1 MSDKPHFSCQSSSS
15 KTEWHYTNIDND
27 NTDNV
32 NIAGATP
39 YTGPTPTPSCPVLWA
54 AADTGHTTLT
64 GPWAAGA
71 HTMLTDTGQTLIT
84 RWDFSQN
91 KWKYLML
98 LQAWARASADAW
110 SPRGSGDWGQVAPHL
125 PLCPHQLLLQQP
137 RPSPPEPGVH
147 RWVIGSFVH
156 ICRDHC
162 DVWQSQ
168 CDVSRVT
175 KLFPGPH
182 PSADVNRAPRSG
194 ERRGDGYKLSP
205 TTKTLLIIVFRDGK
219 KQK

>member
-1 MSDKPHFSCQSSSS
+1 MGSRGAYDAYRHRSDIGQLISEYFVM
-15 KTEWHYTNIDND
+15 
-27 NTDNV
+27 NV
-32 NIAGATP
+32 
-39 YTGPTPTPSCPVLWA
+39 
-54 AADTGHTTLT
+54 
-64 GPWAAGA
+64 
-71 HTMLTDTGQTLIT
+71 
-84 RWDFSQN
+84 
-91 KWKYLML
+91 L
-98 LQAWARASADAW
+98 LQAGARASADAW
-110 SPRGSGDWGQVAPHL
+110 SPRGSRDWGQVAPHL
-125 PLCPHQLLLQQP
+125 PLRPHQLLLQQP

-156 ICRDHC
+156 ICRDHWDSEC

-219 KQK
+219 RQNNFVTERKNIWNQKLIARLISDPPHVSPSVEKTTSNKI